1 MSLNF
6 NPEVKI
12 ASFQRAQK
20 NAIQKEFPIN
30 TRLEVDGFI
39 YHTSY
44 TKKKCKCIRP
54 TTCIQR
60 LSSVSMIWYLGVEKL
75 LKPLEKISEA
85 LGKYT
90 L

>member
-1 MSLNF
+1 LWQATKTESSYREAFSHLKQAFIDMSLNF

-12 ASFQRAQK
+12 ASFKKALK

-54 TTCIQR
+54 TTCIQA
-60 LSSVSMIWYLGVEKL
+60 SMI
-75 LKPLEKISEA
+75 
-85 LGKYT
+85 
-90 L
+90 